1 MSGCFCVLKTC
12 FIYLLVCLCIPVWVH
27 GISVQK
33 PEEVDQ
39 IPEMGVRALGAGVR
53 GICGQPGV
61 AAENQTQ
68 IL

>member
-1 MSGCFCVLKTC
+1 M
-12 FIYLLVCLCIPVWVH
+12 H